1 MRGRVAWE
9 LILPEESNAQP
20 RRVYRRGAANLFSYR
35 AV

>member
-1 MRGRVAWE
+1 MREWVAWK

-20 RRVYRRGAANLFSYR
+20 RRVYRRGAANLFSER